1 MSLLKKASPDHPIHE
16 LFVNRWSPY
25 AFSDQ
30 PVPGEDLRALF
41 EAARWSASN
50 FNEQPWRYIVATRKD
65 PEEFE
70 RLLSCLD
77 ELNQPWA
84 KTAPVLALG
93 CAALKFARNGQPNTT
108 AEHDLGAASTYL
120 SMEAT
125 NRGLSVHQMAG
136 ILPDQAREVYR
147 IPDGFRPLTALAIGY
162 VGNPNTL
169 PEKYKEVDLR
179 PRQRKSLSEFVF
191 GGQWGTTSDIAK

>member
-30 PVPGEDLRALF
+30 PVPEEDLRALF

-125 NRGLSVHQMAG
+125 HRGLSVHQMAG
-136 ILPDQAREVYR
+136 ILPDRAREVYQ
-147 IPDGFRPLTALAIGY
+147 IPDGFRPLTGLAIGY
-162 VGNPNTL
+162 LGDPNAL
-169 PEKYKEVDLR
+169 PEKYRQRDLS
-179 PRQRKSLSEFVF
+179 PRQRKPLIEIVF
-191 GGQWGTTSDIAK
+191 GSSWGEVPERLK

>member
-147 IPDGFRPLTALAIGY
+147 IPDGFRPLTCLAIGY

-169 PEKYKEVDLR
+169 PEKYKEVDLK

-191 GGQWGTTSDIAK
+191 RGQWGTTSDIVK

>member
-1 MSLLKKASPDHPIHE
+1 M
-16 LFVNRWSPY
+16 
-25 AFSDQ
+25 
-30 PVPGEDLRALF
+30 
-41 EAARWSASN
+41 
-50 FNEQPWRYIVATRKD
+50 ATRKD

-162 VGNPNTL
+162 VGNPNTV

-191 GGQWGTTSDIAK
+191 GGQWGTTSDIVKNNRGGQGPVPPAAVLV

>member
-1 MSLLKKASPDHPIHE
+1 MSASKDANPDHLIHQ
-16 LFVNRWSPY
+16 LFVKRWSPY
-25 AFSDQ
+25 AFSDR
-30 PVPGEDLRALF
+30 PVPEEDLRALL

-77 ELNQPWA
+77 ESNQSWA
-84 KTAPVLALG
+84 KSAPVLALG
-93 CAALKFARNGQPNTT
+93 CAALKFARNRQPNTT

-125 NRGLSVHQMAG
+125 HRGLSVHQMAG
-136 ILPDQAREVYR
+136 ILPDRAREVYQ
-147 IPDGFRPLTALAIGY
+147 IPDGFRPLTGLAIGY
-162 VGNPNTL
+162 VGDPNTL
-169 PEKYKEVDLR
+169 PEKYREHDLG
-179 PRQRKSLSEFVF
+179 PRQRMPLTEFVF
-191 GGQWGTTSDIAK
+191 GGRWGATSDLVR

>member
-1 MSLLKKASPDHPIHE
+1 MSLLKQASPDHPIHE
-16 LFVNRWSPY
+16 LFVKRWSPY
-25 AFSDQ
+25 AFSVQ
-30 PVPGEDLRALF
+30 PVSEEDLRALF

-70 RLLSCLD
+70 RLLSCLH
-77 ELNQPWA
+77 ESNQPWA

-93 CAALKFARNGQPNTT
+93 CAALKFTRNGQPNTT

-125 NRGLSVHQMAG
+125 KRGLSVHQMAG
-136 ILPDQAREVYR
+136 ILPDRAREVYR
-147 IPDGFRPLTALAIGY
+147 IPDGFRPLTGLAIGY
-162 VGNPNTL
+162 VGNPTTL
-169 PEKYKEVDLR
+169 PEKYKAVDLR

-191 GGQWGTTSDIAK
+191 GSQWGATSDIVK